1 MKRFAFSAILA
12 ASLIS
17 SAAFAADMPVKA
29 PAPPAPPAP
38 PPSPWDFVITTAL
51 MNDYNFRGITQ
62 SNHRPSVQ
70 GGFEAR
76 YNFDPNWQTYLGV
89 SGESIDFPNNAAAEI
104 DLYGGIRPTFGKLA
118 LDFGVWEYYY
128 PDGKCFSPGAS
139 ACDGPFG
146 GDFVPGTQ
154 FFPLGGNV
162 TKANDSFFEAYAKA
176 VYTVNDN
183 LSLGLQEWYS
193 PSVLNLGAW
202 GWYTVGNVTI
212 TLPSAW
218 FAGWPISGLGG
229 YVSADGGYWDL
240 GTSDAFYG
248 DVKYTSYWNW
258 DAGIG
263 FTYKVLTLDLRY
275 YDSNLS
281 KSECNAF
288 TSAQNVSF
296 SPNFVTAQNPN
307 GLGTNWCGAAFIAK
321 LSATIDFNKDLK

>member
-1 MKRFAFSAILA
+1 MKRVAFSVLA

-17 SAAFAADMPVKA
+17 SAAFAADVEMPVKA
-29 PAPPAPPAP
+29 PPTPPPPPPPA
-38 PPSPWDFVITTAL
+38 WDFVITTAL

-70 GGFEAR
+70 GGFEGR
-76 YNFDPNWQTYLGV
+76 YNFNPNLQAYLGV

-118 LDFGVWEYYY
+118 LDFGGWEYYY
-128 PDGKCFSPGAS
+128 PDGKCFNPVPS
-139 ACDGPFG
+139 ACGDAPFG
-146 GDFVPGTQ
+146 GFFVPGTQ

-162 TKANDSFFEAYAKA
+162 VKANESFFEFYAKGT
-176 VYTVNDN
+176 YTVNDN

-193 PSVLNLGAW
+193 PSVTNTGAF
-202 GWYTVGNVTI
+202 GWYTVGNATV

-218 FAGWPISGLGG
+218 FTAISGLGG
-229 YVSADGGYWDL
+229 YVSADVGYWDL

-248 DVKYTSYWNW
+248 DTKYTSYWNW
-258 DAGIG
+258 DAGFG
-263 FTYKVLTLDLRY
+263 WTYKVLTLDLRY

-288 TSAQNVSF
+288 TSAQSVSF
-296 SPNFVTAQNPN
+296 SPSFITAQNPN

-321 LSATIDFNKDLK
+321 LSASIDFNTNLK